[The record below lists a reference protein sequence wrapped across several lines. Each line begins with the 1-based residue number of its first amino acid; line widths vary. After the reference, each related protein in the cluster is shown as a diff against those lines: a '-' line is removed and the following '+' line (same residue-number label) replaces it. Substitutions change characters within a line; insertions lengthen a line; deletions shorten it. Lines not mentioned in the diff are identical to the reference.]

1 MLTTEQQNQIAQHL
15 NTRAQRP
22 RCPVCGTTSM
32 RVKRQVI
39 HLPTADEPE
48 GESSDPSF
56 PRVIVTCR
64 YCGYDMYFDP
74 AVIGLSLNEDP
85 QDSE

>member
-1 MLTTEQQNQIAQHL
+1 MLTTDQQNAIAKHL

-32 RVKRQVI
+32 RVQRQVI
-39 HLPTADEPE
+39 LLPTADDADDATEA
-48 GESSDPSF
+48 SI

-74 AVIGLSLNEDP
+74 SVIGLTLDEAP
-85 QDSE
+85 QDTE